1 MFYYQGSSRVQGITD
16 AREER
21 GSTWLE
27 TLYNK
32 FEHGNAGHDEDN
44 KEN

>member
-1 MFYYQGSSRVQGITD
+1 MTD

-21 GSTWLE
+21 GSTWRE

-32 FEHGNAGHDEDN
+32 FEHGNAGHDGSKDN